1 MLRFDV
7 PFERLTT
14 ASFDDDAGVLACL
27 DGYMNIAME
36 QTEVRFFFS
45 SPPSRGTR
53 ERWNRRDSRITHS
66 YETRRVRANA
76 TERDRTEPNAD

>member
-36 QTEVRFFFS
+36 QTEVRFFFFFAIVA
-45 SPPSRGTR
+45 RDARTMEQTR
-53 ERWNRRDSRITHS
+53 LEDHSFIRDAPR
-66 YETRRVRANA
+66 
-76 TERDRTEPNAD
+76 

>member
-36 QTEVRFFFS
+36 QTEVRFFFTSRS
-45 SPPSRGTR
+45 SRETR

-66 YETRRVRANA
+66 FETRRVRANA
-76 TERDRTEPNAD
+76 TEPNRTEPNAD

>member
-45 SPPSRGTR
+45 SR

-76 TERDRTEPNAD
+76 TEPNRTEPNAD